1 MRTARART
9 SVEKRF
15 PGFPFVIAYLSSF
28 LLSGKPG
35 LVQANPKRNHP
46 MFAGTLTR
54 NAETAAAEYTGM
66 IHSTRFDIAIQL
78 EARAKMSERS
88 PDFDVTAINRSGRK
102 VRIGT
107 AWNETGNTSGNPYIS
122 M

>member
-1 MRTARART
+1 
-9 SVEKRF
+9 
-15 PGFPFVIAYLSSF
+15 
-28 LLSGKPG
+28 
-35 LVQANPKRNHP
+35 

-54 NAETAAAEYTGM
+54 NVETAAAEYTGM

-78 EARAKMSERS
+78 EARAKMSARS
-88 PDFDVTAINRSGRK
+88 PDYDVTAINKSGRK

-122 M
+122 MQIDVGLGPFRVNAVQTKRRARPRAANSRSSRWSRTA